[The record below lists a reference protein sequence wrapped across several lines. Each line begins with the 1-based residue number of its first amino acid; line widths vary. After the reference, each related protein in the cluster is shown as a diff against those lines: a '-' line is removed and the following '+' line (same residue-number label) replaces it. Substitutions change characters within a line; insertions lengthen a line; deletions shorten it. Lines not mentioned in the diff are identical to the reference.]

1 LRFRRRLSLVTCSLI
16 ALIAG
21 VAVGM
26 LGHASGAAE
35 FRVVERLL
43 TPVGDLWLVALQML
57 LLPLLMSQLLAAI
70 TSAEGGGRF
79 QVGRLGLQALLM
91 FVGMLLAAGALTY
104 AVSKPLVSLYHGG
117 PGLVSP
123 AAAPAMAP
131 APATQKGAAELPT
144 NLVEAARKG
153 MIFPLLVFS
162 ALLGAAVLC
171 LPQEGRAPLTAVF
184 RGFADAMLIVVRWVL
199 IVTPLGVF
207 ALTYAAA
214 LDAGGVVA
222 GMMGAFLLLVCSLLA
237 LFILLLYP
245 ITAVAAKI
253 SMRTFARAA
262 APAQLVAV
270 STLSSIAALPALI
283 QGGSEHLRL
292 PRRFTGFLL
301 PLSVSVFKINR
312 PISATAKLVFLA
324 HVYGIPLSP
333 GTVVVFIA
341 TVTLLS
347 FSTAGIP
354 NGGQPF
360 ATLPVYL
367 AAGLP
372 PRAVILL
379 EATSMAQ
386 DMLRTILNVTGDM
399 SVAAIL
405 SRSSRE
411 TEEVAPP
418 AGVAGALSGEG
429 LP

>member
-1 LRFRRRLSLVTCSLI
+1 LSLATCSVI
-16 ALIAG
+16 ALIGGLA
-21 VAVGM
+21 AGM
-26 LGHASGAAE
+26 LGHGSGAAG
-35 FRVVERLL
+35 FRVVERLV
-43 TPVGDLWLVALQML
+43 TPIGDLWLVALQML
-57 LLPLLMSQLLAAI
+57 LLPLLVSQLLAAI
-70 TSAEGGGRF
+70 TSAEGGGRL
-79 QVGRLGLQALLM
+79 GRLGLQALLM
-91 FVGMLLAAGALTY
+91 FVGMLVAAGALTY
-104 AVSKPLVSLYHGG
+104 AVSKPLVSLYHAG

-123 AAAPAMAP
+123 AAAAPAVAP
-131 APATQKGAAELPT
+131 APAKQSGAAELPT

-153 MIFPLLVFS
+153 MILPLLVFA

-199 IVTPLGVF
+199 IFTPLGVF

-214 LDAGGVVA
+214 LHAGGVVA
-222 GMMGAFLLLVCSLLA
+222 GMIGAFLVLVCSLLV

-253 SMRTFARAA
+253 SMRTFAKAA

-292 PRRFTGFLL
+292 PRPFTGFLL

-312 PISATAKLVFLA
+312 TISATAKLVFVA

-333 GTVVVFIA
+333 LTVVVFIA
-341 TVTLLS
+341 TVTLLR
-347 FSTAGIP
+347 FSTPGVP
-354 NGGQPF
+354 NGGQTF
-360 ATLPVYL
+360 STLPAYL

-372 PRAVILL
+372 AQAVILL

-386 DMLRTILNVTGDM
+386 DMIKTVLNVTGDM

-411 TEEVAPP
+411 TEEVAAP

>member
-1 LRFRRRLSLVTCSLI
+1 MSLVTCSLI

-21 VAVGM
+21 LAVGM

-57 LLPLLMSQLLAAI
+57 LLPLLMSQLVAAI

-79 QVGRLGLQALLM
+79 QVGRLGLQAILM

-123 AAAPAMAP
+123 TAAASVMEPVPAK
-131 APATQKGAAELPT
+131 QKGAAELPT

-153 MIFPLLVFS
+153 MIFPLLVFA

-199 IVTPLGVF
+199 IFTPLGVF

-253 SMRTFARAA
+253 SVRTFARAA

-312 PISATAKLVFLA
+312 PISATAKLVFIA

-354 NGGQPF
+354 NGGQTF
-360 ATLPVYL
+360 STLPAYL

-379 EATSMAQ
+379 EATSVAQ
-386 DMLRTILNVTGDM
+386 DMIRTVLNVTGDL

-418 AGVAGALSGEG
+418 AGVARALSGEG